1 MPKPKRTTITFNEVI
16 QKSSKKWYDYLESY
30 DHNPAFVSWPSPE
43 TPELSTPMDKSKP
56 DLEKV
61 YNIIFEIKKAE
72 TKAESKSEVKPV
84 YPNPR

>member
-1 MPKPKRTTITFNEVI
+1 
-16 QKSSKKWYDYLESY
+16 
-30 DHNPAFVSWPSPE
+30 
-43 TPELSTPMDKSKP
+43 MDKSKP

-84 YPNPR
+84 YPNPRQRIQMYINEIKNGQEIANELTNKKPGYLSRVNAYDRKRIFDLANK